1 MANLGL
7 QGDGG
12 AHAAGILFGLV
23 RGPEARK
30 AAIASPEVVALL
42 VAALQVGRPQ
52 AVAWYG
58 NFDIVLA
65 LLSRFKPDLLDGFV
79 SPPPP
84 HASYD
89 ALFTVPSIW
98 GGS

>member
-1 MANLGL
+1 MESDAVTDLGRL

-42 VAALQVGRPQ
+42 VAALQVGTPQ

-58 NFDIVLA
+58 NFDIVL
-65 LLSRFKPDLLDGFV
+65 FW
-79 SPPPP
+79 
-84 HASYD
+84 
-89 ALFTVPSIW
+89 T
-98 GGS
+98 GSHGLI